1 MEDFA
6 VKVNKDNVRKVL
18 QKMEG
23 RGYVW
28 KIGQKPT
35 EFGTNLDGFI
45 VVRNKILTWTPCDP
59 VCPIILSA
67 EQFLEFTLSDLKTG
81 HIVTLRDGTKLVM
94 YKDVALNAS
103 SDRSF
108 LVSDSDEWRE
118 FDGKY
123 HEDLMHITCDQFD
136 IMKVERPAYIVDL
149 GTTNAKYTE
158 VVYERIKPKEMTL
171 AEIEKELGYKI
182 RLVEES

>member
-6 VKVNKDNVRKVL
+6 VKVNKDNVQKVL

-28 KIGQKPT
+28 KMGQKPT
-35 EFGTNLDGFI
+35 EFGTNFDGFI
-45 VVRNKILTWTPCDP
+45 VVRNKILTQALNP
-59 VCPIILSA
+59 VCPTILSA
-67 EQFLEFTLSDLKTG
+67 EQFLEFTPSDLKTG

-94 YKDVALNAS
+94 YKDVALSTS

-136 IMKVERPAYIVDL
+136 IMKVERPVYIVDL
-149 GTTNAKYTE
+149 GTTNTKYTE
-158 VVYERIKPKEMTL
+158 VVYEHIKPKEMTL

-182 RLVEES
+182 KLVEES

>member
-6 VKVNKDNVRKVL
+6 VKVNKDNVQKVL
-18 QKMEG
+18 QKMED
-23 RGYVW
+23 RGYTW
-28 KIGQKPT
+28 RTGSKPT
-35 EFGTNLDGFI
+35 VFYSFI
-45 VVRNKILTWTPCDP
+45 IVRDKILTQTPSDP
-59 VCPIILSA
+59 ACPTILSA

-182 RLVEES
+182 KLVEES